1 MKGKITHKQ
10 IETVQDEEQH
20 TPITFSSWLH
30 LIAKESFG
38 TLKKDTLS
46 QYAELLKSTFDN
58 ITEKIEDV
66 YYPKGIYNHKD
77 IRANIRKAFI
87 PNRSIKVKEEVI
99 PDKASLLAIEKL
111 TSPIAVMSTQNYYPS
126 ENEVK
131 QIIEADKGEKT
142 LKAAVS
148 TTIQTLQT
156 LGNQEATIQ
165 ALLNNPD
172 SYEAID
178 EQLYSKTYHYL
189 PYKFDSRFEIDY
201 FSTSLQAIISDK
213 QLEVYFNG
221 DDELTEFKIRCYK
234 QKGKNW
240 SYIGEYV
247 PDFLL
252 LNRNE
257 DNNIKQVIIIETK
270 GEGFAEKFAERR
282 TFMTE
287 FVRLNNEKFGYN
299 KFDFLYIEDTLNKT
313 EQDTLTISAINN
325 FFK

>member
-1 MKGKITHKQ
+1 M
-10 IETVQDEEQH
+10 
-20 TPITFSSWLH
+20 
-30 LIAKESFG
+30 
-38 TLKKDTLS
+38 
-46 QYAELLKSTFDN
+46 
-58 ITEKIEDV
+58 
-66 YYPKGIYNHKD
+66 
-77 IRANIRKAFI
+77 
-87 PNRSIKVKEEVI
+87 
-99 PDKASLLAIEKL
+99 
-111 TSPIAVMSTQNYYPS
+111 
-126 ENEVK
+126 
-131 QIIEADKGEKT
+131 
-142 LKAAVS
+142 
-148 TTIQTLQT
+148 
-156 LGNQEATIQ
+156 
-165 ALLNNPD
+165 
-172 SYEAID
+172 
-178 EQLYSKTYHYL
+178 
-189 PYKFDSRFEIDY
+189 
-201 FSTSLQAIISDK
+201 
-213 QLEVYFNG
+213 YFNG

>member
-1 MKGKITHKQ
+1 M
-10 IETVQDEEQH
+10 
-20 TPITFSSWLH
+20 
-30 LIAKESFG
+30 
-38 TLKKDTLS
+38 
-46 QYAELLKSTFDN
+46 N
-58 ITEKIEDV
+58 
-66 YYPKGIYNHKD
+66 
-77 IRANIRKAFI
+77 
-87 PNRSIKVKEEVI
+87 
-99 PDKASLLAIEKL
+99 
-111 TSPIAVMSTQNYYPS
+111 TQNYYPS

-131 QIIEADKGEKT
+131 QIIEADKGKKQ
-142 LKAAVS
+142 LKAAIS
-148 TTIQTLQT
+148 TAIETLQT
-156 LGNQEATIQ
+156 LDDQEATIQ

-189 PYKFDSRFEIDY
+189 PYRFDSRFEIDY
-201 FSTSLQAIISDK
+201 FSTSLQTIIRDK

-234 QKGKNW
+234 QKGENW

-282 TFMTE
+282 TFMSE

>member
-1 MKGKITHKQ
+1 M
-10 IETVQDEEQH
+10 
-20 TPITFSSWLH
+20 
-30 LIAKESFG
+30 
-38 TLKKDTLS
+38 
-46 QYAELLKSTFDN
+46 
-58 ITEKIEDV
+58 
-66 YYPKGIYNHKD
+66 YYPKGIYNHKE

-99 PDKASLLAIEKL
+99 PDKASLLAIEKF
-111 TSPIAVMSTQNYYPS
+111 TSPIAVMNTQNYYPS
-126 ENEVK
+126 QNEVK
-131 QIIEADKGEKT
+131 QIIEADKGKKQ
-142 LKAAVS
+142 LKAAIS
-148 TTIQTLQT
+148 TTIETLQT

-178 EQLYSKTYHYL
+178 EQLYGKTYHYL

-201 FSTSLQAIISDK
+201 FSTSLQTIIRDK

-252 LNRNE
+252 LNRN
-257 DNNIKQVIIIETK
+257 ETK

>member
-1 MKGKITHKQ
+1 MH
-10 IETVQDEEQH
+10 
-20 TPITFSSWLH
+20 
-30 LIAKESFG
+30 
-38 TLKKDTLS
+38 
-46 QYAELLKSTFDN
+46 
-58 ITEKIEDV
+58 
-66 YYPKGIYNHKD
+66 
-77 IRANIRKAFI
+77 
-87 PNRSIKVKEEVI
+87 
-99 PDKASLLAIEKL
+99 
-111 TSPIAVMSTQNYYPS
+111 
-126 ENEVK
+126 
-131 QIIEADKGEKT
+131 
-142 LKAAVS
+142 
-148 TTIQTLQT
+148 T
-156 LGNQEATIQ
+156 LGNQEQTIE

-172 SYEAID
+172 NYEAID

-201 FSTSLQAIISDK
+201 FSTSLQTIIRDK

-252 LNRNE
+252 LSRNE
-257 DNNIKQVIIIETK
+257 AHNIQQVIIIETK

-282 TFMTE
+282 AFMSE

-313 EQDTLTISAINN
+313 EQDTITISAINN